1 LEDHSDN
8 SGDLSSDTTD
18 SLDTRL
24 DGSDWDW
31 ESYLESASDSYLPA
45 PREEKTSP
53 SFENF
58 LSKPGSLSEHLLLQ
72 LHISTADEELIE
84 IGDYVI
90 GNLDENGYL
99 TVSADEVAAEMQV
112 CAEAAGKA
120 ISLIQSFDPP
130 GIAARDLKECLMLQL
145 KNLDQGESIAFKIV
159 SQFLGDLQEKRWSL
173 IAEGLGV
180 SLNAVK
186 EAVEHISSLD
196 PKPARSFSTE
206 DPQYIV
212 PDVFIHKIEE
222 DYLISLNDDGL
233 PRLRIS
239 PYYRDMVRQKSWDN
253 PEARDYIG
261 EKMRQAIW
269 LIRSMGQRQ
278 RTLYKVAESLVR
290 FQRRFL
296 DDGIRYL
303 RPLTLREVAEDI
315 SMHESTVS
323 RITTNKYV
331 HTPQGIFELKYF
343 FHRGLSS
350 QDGEMVSS
358 VNVKEQLRGIIR
370 EEGSQRPIS
379 DQKLARILEG
389 KGIHISRRTI
399 AKYRAQLKIPSSS
412 RRRRL

>member
-1 LEDHSDN
+1 
-8 SGDLSSDTTD
+8 
-18 SLDTRL
+18 
-24 DGSDWDW
+24 
-31 ESYLESASDSYLPA
+31 
-45 PREEKTSP
+45 
-53 SFENF
+53 
-58 LSKPGSLSEHLLLQ
+58 
-72 LHISTADEELIE
+72 
-84 IGDYVI
+84 
-90 GNLDENGYL
+90 
-99 TVSADEVAAEMQV
+99 
-112 CAEAAGKA
+112 
-120 ISLIQSFDPP
+120 
-130 GIAARDLKECLMLQL
+130 MLQL